1 MAGRNLTEAY
11 RNYIKPLQAALNCI
25 TAARLTL
32 RKGDELI
39 LNKPFSVVLNDMDAV
54 RLKGITPIDFT
65 AGQIVRIIKTD
76 DVDRG
81 PYKVSTV
88 RYFYTFWTTGDQ
100 PEEIL
105 SFQWT
110 PEETGPGVVPFPHLH
125 IGPAI
130 ISGQNVVRSKDLHKA
145 HIPTGRVSIEA
156 IVRLAITEL
165 GTTPQKR
172 RWERI
177 LNQSELAFTEW
188 KTR

>member
-1 MAGRNLTEAY
+1 MAGRNLNEAY
-11 RNYIKPLQAALNCI
+11 RNYINPLQAALNCI

-32 RKGDELI
+32 RKGEELI
-39 LNKPFSVVLNDMDAV
+39 LNVPFSVALNDMDPV
-54 RLKGITPIDFT
+54 RLKGVTQIDFT
-65 AGQIVRIIKTD
+65 AGQIARIIKTD

-105 SFQWT
+105 SFQWA
-110 PEETGPGVVPFPHLH
+110 PEETGPGVVSFPHLH

-130 ISGQNVVRSKDLHKA
+130 ISDETAVRPKDLHKA

-165 GTTPQKR
+165 GVPPQKR

-177 LNQSELAFTEW
+177 LNQSESVFTEW
-188 KTR
+188 KTW